1 MRLELVPRQNIVP
14 ATRALASVAAFIA
27 AFLFAGFVIWLLGRS
42 PIAAFEVYVTQP
54 LSDPWALQELLVKAT
69 PLALIAIGLSY
80 CFRANLWNI
89 GAEGQYTMGAIFGG
103 WLALATHG
111 MGGGFW
117 ILPLMLALGVL
128 GGVLY
133 GLIPAFLKTRFGV
146 NEILTSLMLVYV
158 AQLLLDYLAR
168 GPWRDP
174 KGFNFPQSVTF
185 DPSATLPPLL
195 ESGRVHMG
203 AAFALAAVLVTSVVL
218 GRTLFGYRLRLAGD
232 APRAAQF
239 AGFSTKST
247 TLAVF
252 AISGGL
258 AGLAGI
264 AEVAGQIGQ
273 LQPSISP
280 GYGFTAITVAFLGR
294 LNPWGIL
301 VASLVV
307 ALTFIGGESAQ
318 ILLKLPLDLTQA
330 FQGILLLCVLA
341 ADALVSYRLR
351 LVARV
356 GGGVRA

>member
-1 MRLELVPRQNIVP
+1 MRLELVARPHVSAIMRV
-14 ATRALASVAAFIA
+14 LAPVAAFIT
-27 AFLFAGFVIWLLGRS
+27 AFLLAGIVIRFLGRS
-42 PIAAFEVYVTQP
+42 PLAAFEVYITQP

-89 GAEGQYTMGAIFGG
+89 GAEGQFVIGALCGG

-111 MGGGFW
+111 TEAGPW
-117 ILPLMLALGVL
+117 VLPAILVL
-128 GGVLY
+128 GAVGGALY
-133 GLIPAFLKTRFGV
+133 ALIPAFLRTRFGV
-146 NEILTSLMLVYV
+146 NEILTSLMLVYI
-158 AQLLLDYLAR
+158 AQLVLDYLVR

-185 DPSATLPPLL
+185 DPAATLPTML
-195 ESGRVHMG
+195 EGGRVHYG
-203 AAFALAAVLVTSVVL
+203 TAFAFVAVLVTAIVM
-218 GRTLFGYRLRLAGD
+218 GRTVFGYRLRLTGD
-232 APRAAQF
+232 APRAARF
-239 AGFSTKST
+239 AGFSGKGT
-247 TLAVF
+247 TLAAF

-264 AEVAGQIGQ
+264 SEVTGQIGQ

-294 LNPWGIL
+294 LNPLGIL
-301 VASLVV
+301 VAALVV

-318 ILLKLPLDLTQA
+318 ILLKLPLDLTLA

-341 ADALVSYRLR
+341 ADALVNYR
-351 LVARV
+351 VQF
-356 GGGVRA
+356 VRRGERK